1 MTPGLTTQ
9 MRDMMLETAARCGV
23 PAHRLVSPGKEKRV
37 TSARRAWFYD
47 LAIVAGYSY
56 SEIGLRTG
64 FDHTSVMYG
73 VRKRSR
79 EIFGTAPK
87 ASIVD
92 IRAAWN
98 ATKLEE
104 AA

>member
-1 MTPGLTTQ
+1 MTPGLTTN
-9 MRDMMLETAARCGV
+9 MRNMMLETAARFDV
-23 PAHRLVSPGKEKRV
+23 FPHRLVSPGKEKQI
-37 TSARRAWFYD
+37 TAARRAWFYN

-79 EIFGTAPK
+79 EIYGTRPK
-87 ASIVD
+87 AGLEE
-92 IRAAWN
+92 IRAAYS

>member
-9 MRDMMLETAARCGV
+9 MRDMMLEAADRCGV
-23 PAHRLVSPGKEKRV
+23 PAHRLIADCKQRDV
-37 TSARRAWFYD
+37 TAARREWFYD
-47 LAIVAGYSY
+47 LVVVAGYSY
-56 SEIGLRTG
+56 SEIGLRAG

-79 EIFGTAPK
+79 QMVGTDPK

-92 IRAAWN
+92 IRAAGN
-98 ATKLEE
+98 ATKLED